1 MPNSDNQTTVYVLP
15 TNSEKDLDL
24 DDVSI
29 KIHILDLR
37 GNSLEI
43 FPASTA
49 DDDGVGFDLVNMSML
64 GTGTYA
70 IYLELLYGDHSE
82 FYPNDS
88 VKYITIHIDD
98 QNNVSF
104 QSMFTAD
111 SSNIT
116 PPQDTKP
123 DVNSILHV
131 HDINL
136 NSIVTKQVPAQM
148 GAKVYLDKDDNLIF
162 QIPEG
167 PTGEQGIQGPIGA
180 TGPQGKTGPAGANGK
195 NGESAYQLAVDG
207 GYQGSQAQWLASLK
221 GPKGDKGDTG
231 PQGPIG
237 LKGPKGDK
245 GNSIWLMKNANGG
258 NLTNQAM
265 NTLNGTSAT
274 NVCQVGD
281 TVVETDGSVVQVT
294 AVNGNT
300 WSSGPVLFS
309 IKGQNGKT
317 PVKGTD
323 YYTDADKTSI
333 ENDIET
339 YVNNQIE
346 KGKW

>member
-167 PTGEQGIQGPIGA
+167 PTGEQGIQGPAGATGATGA
-180 TGPQGKTGPAGANGK
+180 TGPKGA
-195 NGESAYQLAVDG
+195 
-207 GYQGSQAQWLASLK
+207 
-221 GPKGDKGDTG
+221 
-231 PQGPIG
+231 
-237 LKGPKGDK
+237 K

>member
-29 KIHILDLR
+29 KIHILDLQ

-167 PTGEQGIQGPIGA
+167 PTGEQGIQGPAGATGATGA
-180 TGPQGKTGPAGANGK
+180 TGPKGA
-195 NGESAYQLAVDG
+195 
-207 GYQGSQAQWLASLK
+207 
-221 GPKGDKGDTG
+221 
-231 PQGPIG
+231 
-237 LKGPKGDK
+237 K

>member
-37 GNSLEI
+37 GNSLEV

-49 DDDGVGFDLVNMSML
+49 DDDGVGFDLVNMNIL
-64 GTGTYA
+64 GSGTYA

-111 SSNIT
+111 SSNII
-116 PPQDTKP
+116 PPKDTKP

-136 NSIVTKQVPAQM
+136 NSIITKQVPAQM

-167 PTGEQGIQGPIGA
+167 PIGPAGATGPKGDTGATGPKGDTGA
-180 TGPQGKTGPAGANGK
+180 TGPQGKQGPQGATGAT
-195 NGESAYQLAVDG
+195 
-207 GYQGSQAQWLASLK
+207 
-221 GPKGDKGDTG
+221 GPKGT
-231 PQGPIG
+231 
-237 LKGPKGDK
+237 K

-258 NLTNQAM
+258 NLTNQTM
-265 NTLNGTSAT
+265 DSLYGTSA
-274 NVCQVGD
+274 NNQCQVGD

-294 AVNGNT
+294 AVNNNT

-323 YYTDADKTSI
+323 YYTDADKVSI

-339 YVNNQIE
+339 YVNDQIE
-346 KGKW
+346 NGKW